1 MNHFILTR
9 FNLRLWPRD
18 KHNQET
24 QTEEW
29 LGQRFSLF
37 ERYCLPSVKK
47 QCCQDFH
54 WIILMDKQTPEIYR
68 ERMHRDIEGMENVNV
83 IGVRPQAGWAFQRIF
98 SEVVEANRDKG
109 EKRVVTTYLDND
121 DALKLDYVEKIQ
133 AEAAET
139 ADKTFIAYAYGLQ
152 YYTELNIAVRVRWP
166 NNHFLS
172 YVEDVKKGSLPL
184 TVHGYGGHMHIYKLR
199 ENGVSVKTIDD
210 TKDCGWLEIVHEK
223 NVDNDVKMRL
233 DVHRVANSNALLDY
247 GISKNIDGSLSA
259 YLTKFG
265 IRAIRHFFIRL
276 RRKIL
281 GKKMGEH

>member
-1 MNHFILTR
+1 
-9 FNLRLWPRD
+9 
-18 KHNQET
+18 
-24 QTEEW
+24 
-29 LGQRFSLF
+29 
-37 ERYCLPSVKK
+37 
-47 QCCQDFH
+47 
-54 WIILMDKQTPEIYR
+54 
-68 ERMHRDIEGMENVNV
+68 
-83 IGVRPQAGWAFQRIF
+83 
-98 SEVVEANRDKG
+98 
-109 EKRVVTTYLDND
+109 
-121 DALKLDYVEKIQ
+121 
-133 AEAAET
+133 
-139 ADKTFIAYAYGLQ
+139 
-152 YYTELNIAVRVRWP
+152 
-166 NNHFLS
+166 
-172 YVEDVKKGSLPL
+172 
-184 TVHGYGGHMHIYKLR
+184 MHIYKLR